1 MTAAGR
7 PSVPRL
13 HPKARLQHDDVR
25 GRDVLLYPEGLVALN
40 PTGAEILELCDGVR
54 SVADVVATLER
65 RYGATGEGGVER
77 DVTAFLEGLA
87 AKGLVTYGS

>member
-7 PSVPRL
+7 PTVPRL

-40 PTGAEILELCDGVR
+40 PTGAEILGLCDGVR

-65 RYGATGEGGVER
+65 RYGASGLER
-77 DVTAFLEGLA
+77 DVAAFLDGLA
-87 AKGLVTYGS
+87 AKGLVLYGP

>member
-1 MTAAGR
+1 VT
-7 PSVPRL
+7 VPRL

-40 PTGAEILELCDGVR
+40 PTGAEILGLCDGVR

-65 RYGATGEGGVER
+65 RYGATGGGGERGVER

>member
-1 MTAAGR
+1 MAVGAT
-7 PSVPRL
+7 VPRL

-40 PTGAEILELCDGVR
+40 STGAEILALCDGVR
-54 SVADVVATLER
+54 SVADVVAALEQ
-65 RYGATGEGGVER
+65 RYGAAAVER
-77 DVTAFLEGLA
+77 DITAFLDGLA